1 MNRQDIIAI
10 SIECGMDVAAKAINN
25 HGWVCYPSELERL
38 VALVIAKDRGRLA
51 AGVDLPEPF
60 IYDAAGKQFG
70 YTADQLR
77 DYGDR
82 RAAAERNACVI
93 ACEVH
98 AARVISDGK
107 QQASAIAHECADA
120 IRARGQQ

>member
-82 RAAAERNACVI
+82 RAAAEREACAQFVAEHFDEQEPWI
-93 ACEVH
+93 TPDE
-98 AARVISDGK
+98 
-107 QQASAIAHECADA
+107 
-120 IRARGQQ
+120 IRARGAQQ